1 MSRGGLVGLTGALL
15 VAALVG
21 LIGGWFFSEH
31 FGSVALKNSQNSI
44 NPSERHSV
52 VSNKNSAAQSN
63 APSLSSSSLDNAEFE
78 FTPGLHSRFDLQLA
92 LYQRAEAANVAQL
105 SQLID
110 RAQGRLAGTDYAIAT
125 QILYGRMANLDV
137 QAAIRSVQHS
147 NYFRKSIWFQTV
159 FRSFGYQ
166 DIEAALSQA
175 KALPE
180 AYRKSALAAALVGIE
195 HEPYERR
202 LAMGKSAGIQPQLQL
217 SGRDP
222 RDAWLDVRSISIPQT
237 RLQQSNSL
245 LASIAGI
252 DPALALELVDEL
264 AVSDRGAALQQIIGR
279 WSREDATSAMI
290 WIQDHTQDPGYS
302 NYLRSVIKPLA
313 EQNADLLQ
321 EVIARQSLE
330 LRPELSGLALR
341 ALANNN
347 PDAAAAWLVELSAR
361 GELVGNAQSLGRAMG
376 KKGLDFVERWQE
388 SLPQRVAEAAWVSA
402 LLLEAGKNPVD
413 AAARVSRLDQP
424 NLQAAAV
431 SGVIGPLA
439 SVDPRTAADW
449 LIALDLPYDAEISG
463 FHGLT
468 SALDVQGI
476 ETMHA
481 FAGDLDDPKMRDGL
495 LGAMAFARDIDVK
508 RLEQMRGEVSGGVA
522 KLQLNAA
529 IYNQL
534 EITDPGKAEAFRV
547 ANNLNQ
553 DGIISTVAWEEC
565 ISEQLN

>member
-222 RDAWLDVRSISIPQT
+222 RDAWLDVRSISNPQT
-237 RLQQSNSL
+237 RLQQSRSL
-245 LASIAGI
+245 LSNIAGS
-252 DPALALELVDEL
+252 DPTLALELVVEL
-264 AVSDRGAALQQIIGR
+264 AEKDRADALQQIVRR
-279 WSREDATSAMI
+279 WSREDATSAMA
-290 WIQDHTQDPGYS
+290 WIQNHSQDPGYS
-302 NYLRSVIKPLA
+302 NYLRSALRPLA
-313 EQNADLLQ
+313 EQNSDFLKQ
-321 EVIARQSLE
+321 VIAQQSAE

-341 ALANNN
+341 YLASNN
-347 PDAAAAWLVELSAR
+347 PDAAAAWLTEIAAQ
-361 GELVGNAQSLGRAMG
+361 GELVGDAEDLGYTLG
-376 KKGLDFVERWQE
+376 NKGLDFVERWQE
-388 SLPQRVAEAAWVSA
+388 SLPENVAETAILSA
-402 LLLEAGKNPVD
+402 LRLEASKNPAQAVAIVD
-413 AAARVSRLDQP
+413 SIEQP

-431 SGVIGPLA
+431 RGVLGPLA
-439 SVDPRTAADW
+439 SVDPLAAADW
-449 LIALDLPYDAEISG
+449 LIEMNLGYDDEHSG
-463 FHGLT
+463 FQALTAGLD
-468 SALDVQGI
+468 AKQV

-481 FAGDLDDPKMRDGL
+481 FALEIEDPKIRDSL
-495 LGAMAFARDIDVK
+495 LGAMSYTANIDVE
-508 RLEQMRGEVSGGVA
+508 RLEEIRGQVSGGLA
-522 KLQLNAA
+522 KIELTAT
-529 IYNQL
+529 IYNRL
-534 EITDPGKAEAFRV
+534 KGTDPKKAQTFRI
-547 ANNLNQ
+547 ANNLNRYGFV
-553 DGIISTVAWEEC
+553 DSSVLEDC
-565 ISEQLN
+565 LR